1 MKAVGNSPK
10 ITCTSSDCR
19 NNLHCFKATRQMK
32 SEGKTGACRSCGA
45 ELIDWHRIHQRDLL
59 DVEYTVQALQLELIR
74 HKFWHVEI
82 DARAVNHAKRKGFE
96 GMRLAIESR
105 IKKSVGPANPTFD
118 GRQTPMEG
126 SGNVI
131 YYAQHATASCCRK
144 CLEYWHGI
152 RQGKSLAK
160 KEIDYLAE
168 LVLVYIRERLPDLTE
183 TGEDV
188 SLGRQNVGERAV
200 RRTI

>member
-1 MKAVGNSPK
+1 
-10 ITCTSSDCR
+10 
-19 NNLHCFKATRQMK
+19 MK

-59 DVEYTVQALQLELIR
+59 DVEYTVQSLQLELIR

-82 DARAVNHAKRKGFE
+82 DERAVNHAKRKGQD
-96 GMRLAIESR
+96 GMRLAVESR
-105 IKKSVGPANPTFD
+105 IKKSVGQANPTFD

-152 RQGKSLAK
+152 RQGKTLAK

-168 LVLVYIRERLPDLTE
+168 IVLVYIHERLPQLGE

-188 SLGRQNVGERAV
+188 SLVKQAV
-200 RRTI
+200 RMRAARRSK